1 VPDRKVLVVASLVD
15 EASMNI
21 ASALLDLYG
30 LEPTGRELEDQP
42 VYARGNVL
50 LAFTRADTVN
60 SSHVPAALASEGL
73 EAVIIAS
80 RHSSQAG
87 KACLST
93 HTPGNLGPEAPL
105 GGKPMQLAWS
115 DPGRQVKALKT
126 LARARDELGLLD
138 YAVCLEVTHHG
149 PTEVKVPVLFVEIGS
164 TPERWADREAAR
176 AVAEAIWEAAA
187 RPLRAVKNA
196 VGFGGG
202 HYAPK
207 FTALMLEDVGLAV
220 GHIVPKYAFK
230 AYGPSRWLA
239 EEPVRRTWGGCEA
252 VVLDKKGLRGSD
264 RRFVASVAEEL
275 GLEVL
280 VI

>member
-1 VPDRKVLVVASLVD
+1 
-15 EASMNI
+15 M
-21 ASALLDLYG
+21 
-30 LEPTGRELEDQP
+30 
-42 VYARGNVL
+42 
-50 LAFTRADTVN
+50 
-60 SSHVPAALASEGL
+60 
-73 EAVIIAS
+73 
-80 RHSSQAG
+80 
-87 KACLST
+87 
-93 HTPGNLGPEAPL
+93 
-105 GGKPMQLAWS
+105 
-115 DPGRQVKALKT
+115 
-126 LARARDELGLLD
+126 
-138 YAVCLEVTHHG
+138 
-149 PTEVKVPVLFVEIGS
+149 PVLFVEIGS

-176 AVAEAIWEAAA
+176 AVAEAIWEAAT

-230 AYGPSRWLA
+230 AYGPSRWLV

-252 VVLDKKGLRGSD
+252 VVLDRKGLRGSD

>member
-1 VPDRKVLVVASLVD
+1 MPDGKVLVVASLVD

-21 ASALLDLYG
+21 ARALLDLYG
-30 LEPTGRELEDQP
+30 LEPTGRGLEGQP
-42 VYARGNVL
+42 VYARGNVF

-87 KACLST
+87 RACLST

-115 DPGRQVKALKT
+115 DPGRQVTALKT

-149 PTEVKVPVLFVEIGS
+149 PTEVRVPVLFVEIGS

-176 AVAEAIWEAAA
+176 AAAEAIWEAAT

-230 AYGPSRWLA
+230 AYGPSRWL
-239 EEPVRRTWGGCEA
+239 V
-252 VVLDKKGLRGSD
+252 
-264 RRFVASVAEEL
+264 EEL
-275 GLEVL
+275 SL
-280 VI
+280 IHI